1 MNLSNIE
8 QKVTQG
14 NWYSSAQSQSANY
27 LLKCVTP
34 MIFSQKAYQSR
45 ALEIAEEYERAIDAN
60 SLEKINDVMN
70 KVLE

>member
-1 MNLSNIE
+1 
-8 QKVTQG
+8 
-14 NWYSSAQSQSANY
+14 
-27 LLKCVTP
+27 